1 VGTARPFRDLPLKW
15 TDTSFQ
21 SLLDVLP
28 DAVLVVNHAA
38 EIAIANKHTEKIFGY
53 SREELI
59 G

>member
-1 VGTARPFRDLPLKW
+1 
-15 TDTSFQ
+15 
-21 SLLDVLP
+21 LP